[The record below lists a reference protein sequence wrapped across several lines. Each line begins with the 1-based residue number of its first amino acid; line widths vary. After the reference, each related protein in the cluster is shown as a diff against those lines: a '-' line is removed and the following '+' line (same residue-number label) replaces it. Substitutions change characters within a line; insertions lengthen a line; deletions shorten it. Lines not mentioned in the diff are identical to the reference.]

1 MSKAAI
7 LAAIAAPA
15 VLLAGCS
22 SEADAKVD
30 KICTGVADL
39 AATTLRGRQAGMTED
54 AALELL
60 RAQKVYSGVKVWAVK
75 SAYEAPA
82 DMSESLFR
90 GSVFGECVK
99 RGGE

>member
-7 LAAIAAPA
+7 LSALIVTAAA
-15 VLLAGCS
+15 LAGCS

-30 KICTGVADL
+30 QICTDVASL
-39 AATTLRGRQAGMTED
+39 AATTLRGRLEGMTED
-54 AALELL
+54 DALNLL
-60 RAQKVYSGVKVWAVK
+60 REQKVYSGIRVWAVK

-82 DMSESLFR
+82 DMSEPLFR